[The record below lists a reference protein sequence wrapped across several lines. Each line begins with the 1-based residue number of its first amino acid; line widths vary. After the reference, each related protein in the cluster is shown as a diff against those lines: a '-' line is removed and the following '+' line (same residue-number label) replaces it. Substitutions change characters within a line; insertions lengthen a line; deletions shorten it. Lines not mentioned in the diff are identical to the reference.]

1 MQIRLEVKIMFVLVV
16 AFAVFSYVSSYQ
28 QNRMNGIERNLKIV
42 KGKITKR
49 RSGGYRGSYSSVYIK
64 FTINNI
70 EHEDYY
76 STPDP
81 SCNIIG
87 QEVLIALDSTQID
100 RAVFLYRIEDF
111 NKFGLS
117 MPDSLSWMIQCF
129 KLGI

>member
-1 MQIRLEVKIMFVLVV
+1 MVIKLEVKIMFVLVV
-16 AFAVFSYVSSYQ
+16 AFAVFAFVSNYHYNS
-28 QNRMNGIERNLKIV
+28 MDGIEQNLKIV

-70 EHEDYY
+70 EYEDYY

-87 QEVLIALDSTQID
+87 QEVLIAVDSTQID
-100 RAVFLYRIEDF
+100 RTVFLYTADDF

-117 MPDSLSWMIQCF
+117 MPDSLSWMTQCF
-129 KLGI
+129 KL